1 MGTKAKPK
9 TGKRNRIKDL
19 TPKHPKQV
27 KGGKASPGEFSFV
40 HKVDKSSPVLFQS

>member
-9 TGKRNRIKDL
+9 AGKRDRIKDL

-27 KGGKASPGEFSFV
+27 KGGKVTSGELVFV
-40 HKVDKSSPVLFQS
+40 HKVDKATPVLAS